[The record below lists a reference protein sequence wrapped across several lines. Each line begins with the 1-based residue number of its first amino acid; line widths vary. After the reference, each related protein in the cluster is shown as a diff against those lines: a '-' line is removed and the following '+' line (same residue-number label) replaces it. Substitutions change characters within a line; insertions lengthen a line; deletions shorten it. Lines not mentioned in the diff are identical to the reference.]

1 MDFSNASNSG
11 ERAVNVKK
19 PNPCPDDEY
28 VKQGLFELVRGRMD
42 DKDHLT
48 SSLSLYMRR
57 IHWGRM
63 LSLYEAYKMVADL
76 PGSVVELGVFK
87 GETLLFFAKLMEM
100 INFGDRSCQVIG
112 FDNFAG
118 FTKLHAEDGVEDG
131 RVDKKP
137 GGWSPA
143 NHYEELKLLINLFD
157 HDRMAG
163 QKARIELVEGDVV
176 ETVPRF
182 VKENPGVRIR
192 LLHLDVDLYEPTLV
206 ALQHLYDKVVKGGI
220 VILDEYAFREFPG
233 EAKAVEE
240 FFGERQPVIKKF
252 PFYSN
257 PGGYF
262 IKLPGRGGRLSFGC
276 VGERWT
282 RPSRWSRA
290 PRSP

>member
-1 MDFSNASNSG
+1 MRRLPDGGGTVTDRSVRASEG
-11 ERAVNVKK
+11 
-19 PNPCPDDEY
+19 P
-28 VKQGLFELVRGRMD
+28 LVRLNEAITPTAARPPELEEPD
-42 DKDHLT
+42 RAANV
-48 SSLSLYMRR
+48 RR
-57 IHWGRM
+57 PRG
-63 LSLYEAYKMVADL
+63 
-76 PGSVVELGVFK
+76 LGAALK

-118 FTKLHAEDGVEDG
+118 FTKLHAEDRVEDG

-137 GGWSPA
+137 GRWSPA

-163 QKARIELVEGDVV
+163 QKPRIELVEGDVV

-206 ALQHLYDKVVKGGI
+206 ALQHLCDKVVKGGI

-233 EAKAVEE
+233 EPKAVEE
-240 FFGERQPVIKKF
+240 FFGDRQPVIRKF

-262 IKLPGRGGRLSFGC
+262 IK
-276 VGERWT
+276 
-282 RPSRWSRA
+282 
-290 PRSP
+290 